1 VGEQNNITL
10 TLTVNSVTKDDTVYI
25 SGFKGIP
32 SNSTWTAIT
41 ISSKI
46 WYYYTIKAADLVAIN
61 STTSSVLIYLPYSN
75 NNYTITSNNI
85 SSINIYR
92 SSVLYASSSNSP
104 SICSVI
110 TPSTILTSSLTTSTL
125 LTYAIN
131 KISLDVSLQF
141 SDYAAGDYLMIN
153 LRSSGNGA
161 SFMLGG
167 NFVGVSYSVS
177 VNSIIASVT
186 AVNDTGLKVVL
197 AANMLPT
204 SANTLLKIVF
214 SNLINPPMQ

>member
-1 VGEQNNITL
+1 
-10 TLTVNSVTKDDTVYI
+10 
-25 SGFKGIP
+25 
-32 SNSTWTAIT
+32 
-41 ISSKI
+41 
-46 WYYYTIKAADLVAIN
+46 
-61 STTSSVLIYLPYSN
+61 
-75 NNYTITSNNI
+75 
-85 SSINIYR
+85 
-92 SSVLYASSSNSP
+92 
-104 SICSVI
+104 
-110 TPSTILTSSLTTSTL
+110 
-125 LTYAIN
+125 
-131 KISLDVSLQF
+131 
-141 SDYAAGDYLMIN
+141 MIN